1 MARPEGDHAA
11 ILRAGRWKEAVQ
23 GYLAAISYADAM
35 IGRLIDALDRSAD
48 RDDTLIVLWG
58 DHGWHPGE
66 KRHWRKFAL
75 WEETPRAPLLWVV
88 PGSPGRARSAS
99 APWTSL
105 GIDPMLTDLWGLPTP
120 GHVEG
125 RSLRQLLG
133 DPTAPWDHPALTTY
147 RYRNHAVRTE
157 GWCCIRYADG
167 GEERDDEAADPDER
181 THLAGDPRHA
191 ATKAGLAKAPP
202 ARYHPDIGRRRGGG
216 ATRQAAREE
225 GDR

>member
-1 MARPEGDHAA
+1 M
-11 ILRAGRWKEAVQ
+11 
-23 GYLAAISYADAM
+23 
-35 IGRLIDALDRSAD
+35 
-48 RDDTLIVLWG
+48 
-58 DHGWHPGE
+58 
-66 KRHWRKFAL
+66 
-75 WEETPRAPLLWVV
+75 
-88 PGSPGRARSAS
+88 
-99 APWTSL
+99 
-105 GIDPMLTDLWGLPTP
+105 GIYPTLTDLWGLPTP

-167 GEERDDEAADPDER
+167 GEELDDEAADPYEW
-181 THLAGDPRHA
+181 TNLAGDPRPA
-191 ATKAGLAKAPP
+191 ATKAGLAKALP

-216 ATRQAAREE
+216 AARQAAREE